1 MGTGMGRRELG
12 WKAMLHVHNNSQPIP
27 KFIHIFVFE
36 RTPHVGRYACGLRGK
51 LVMVKED

>member
-12 WKAMLHVHNNSQPIP
+12 WKAMLHVRNNSQPVP
-27 KFIHIFVFE
+27 KFIHISVFE